1 MSQDTFGQN
10 ATEPTGHVPGD
21 RSRVHE
27 LIERL
32 APGTRIGSHYVVTR
46 TLGSGGMGLVLLARD
61 EQLMR
66 DVAIKF
72 VTPGLLADADAQ
84 RRFLDEARAM
94 ARVRHTNVVE
104 VFTFGEH
111 ERMPYFVMEYVPG
124 ITAETWYRER
134 MLKTGTPP
142 PIDEVL
148 GIIEQCCRGTSA
160 IHSSGAIHGD
170 LKPGNVLL
178 GPSFRVALADL
189 GLSRLLEHAQL
200 AEIAGTPAYMAPE
213 TGLPAQAPELLPRRD
228 VYSLGVMAYEFLTGQ
243 LPRGL
248 RRVAGATVSVR
259 TGEVIPPSHHRS
271 DLPAAFD
278 AVLLTAL
285 AIEPSERT
293 ASADAFRRE
302 LMIARRAASERKFAA
317 KILVVDDDPDFLALV
332 DRSLRGA
339 FPGAQLTC
347 VADGARAL
355 EELAHKPF
363 DLAILD
369 LRLPDVNGLELTIA
383 IRSEEGPRRT
393 PILIVTAHGGARDWQ
408 LLSSLGA
415 DSFLVKPVDP
425 HGLTAMVG
433 RLLEQQKVVR
443 SSAP

>member
-1 MSQDTFGQN
+1 MSHDTIGDN
-10 ATEPTGHVPGD
+10 ATEPTNQLPGD
-21 RSRVHE
+21 RSRLQA
-27 LIERL
+27 LIDML
-32 APGTRIGSHYVVTR
+32 SPGTRIGSHYVVLR

-94 ARVRHTNVVE
+94 ARVRHPNVVE

-111 ERMPYFVMEYVPG
+111 EGMPYFVMEYVPG
-124 ITAETWYRER
+124 ITADTWYRER
-134 MLKTGTPP
+134 MLLSGSPP
-142 PIDEVL
+142 PVDEVL

-160 IHSSGAIHGD
+160 IHGSGAIHGD

-200 AEIAGTPAYMAPE
+200 GEVAGTPAYMAPE
-213 TGLPAQAPELLPRRD
+213 AALLSLPPELLPRRD
-228 VYSLGVMAYEFLTGQ
+228 VYSLGVMTYEFLTGQ
-243 LPRGL
+243 LPHPE
-248 RRVAGATVSVR
+248 RRVPGSSSTRRLNQPS
-259 TGEVIPPSHHRS
+259 PPSLLRS

-278 AVLLTAL
+278 AVLLSAL
-285 AIEPSERT
+285 AAEPRART

-302 LMIARRAASERKFAA
+302 LMSARRTASERTFAA

-332 DRSLRGA
+332 DRSLRA
-339 FPGAQLTC
+339 SFPGAQLTC

-355 EELAHKPF
+355 DELARKPF

-369 LRLPDVNGLELTIA
+369 LRLPDVNGLELTVS
-383 IRSEEGPRRT
+383 IRSEERARRT

-415 DSFLVKPVDP
+415 DGFLVKPVDP
-425 HGLTAMVG
+425 HGLSAMVG

-443 SSAP
+443 GA

>member
-1 MSQDTFGQN
+1 MSHDTIGQN
-10 ATEPTGHVPGD
+10 ATEPTGQPPGD
-21 RSRVHE
+21 WPRVEE
-27 LIERL
+27 LIDKLR
-32 APGTRIGSHYVVTR
+32 PGTRIGAHFIVTR
-46 TLGSGGMGLVLLARD
+46 PLGSGGMGLVLLARD

-72 VTPGLLADADAQ
+72 VTPGLLGDGEAQ

-104 VFTFGEH
+104 VFSFGEH
-111 ERMPYFVMEYVPG
+111 HGMPYFAMEYVPG
-124 ITAETWYRER
+124 ITADTWYRER
-134 MLKTGTPP
+134 MLKSATPP

-160 IHSSGAIHGD
+160 IHASGAIHGD

-200 AEIAGTPAYMAPE
+200 GEMAGTPAYMAPE
-213 TGLPAQAPELLPRRD
+213 TGLPMTRSELLPRRD

-248 RRVAGATVSVR
+248 RRVAGSTQPIQDGQVV
-259 TGEVIPPSHHRS
+259 PPSHRRV

-278 AVLLTAL
+278 SVLLSAL
-285 AIEPSERT
+285 AIDPVQRT
-293 ASADAFRRE
+293 ASADVFRRE
-302 LMIARRAASERKFAA
+302 LMSARRVASERKFAA

-332 DRSLRGA
+332 DRSLRA
-339 FPGAQLTC
+339 SFPGAQLTC

-355 EELAHKPF
+355 DALQRTHF
-363 DLAILD
+363 DLAIVD

-383 IRSEEGPRRT
+383 IRAEEGPRRT

-425 HGLTAMVG
+425 HGLSAMVG
-433 RLLEQQKVVR
+433 RLLEQQKTSLR
-443 SSAP
+443 P